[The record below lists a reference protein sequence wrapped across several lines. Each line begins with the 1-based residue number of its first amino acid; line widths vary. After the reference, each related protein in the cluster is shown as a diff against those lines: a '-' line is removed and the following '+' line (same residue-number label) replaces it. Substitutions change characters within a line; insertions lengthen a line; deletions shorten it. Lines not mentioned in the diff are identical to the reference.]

1 MKRGRLAFPV
11 LVLALVAPLA
21 AACSG
26 PDSGALPVRFGDRAT
41 FDADVQPV
49 LAARCANPT
58 CHGRPERALS
68 LFAPHRYR
76 ADPARTYIDEPLT
89 EAELAHNHLSASA
102 LATEQE
108 RPEDSLLVRKPRA
121 EDAGTYH
128 GGGRV
133 FVDDTER
140 DYRTLVAW
148 IAGARP

>member
-1 MKRGRLAFPV
+1 MKRAALPFG
-11 LVLALVAPLA
+11 VLALVAA
-21 AACSG
+21 GCSG
-26 PDSGALPVRFGDRAT
+26 PDAGSRPVRLGDRAT

-76 ADPARTYIDEPLT
+76 ADPARTYLDEPLT

-102 LATEQE
+102 LATEQD
-108 RPEDSLLVRKPRA
+108 RAEDSLLARKPRA

-128 GGGRV
+128 GGGRI
-133 FVDDTER
+133 FVDATER

-148 IAGARP
+148 IAGALP